1 MRIQD
6 PARTVE
12 MKGWRAR
19 LGIRAG
25 DFRLR
30 NLGIRVGVGQGQ
42 KHPVPRDKHGGRQE
56 DRESDLPSHTIT
68 YLRVRQAFPCLERS
82 MTGPRF
88 SPIFRRT
95 AALI

>member
-6 PARTVE
+6 PTRTVE
-12 MKGWRAR
+12 VEGRGAR
-19 LGIRAG
+19 LGSRAG
-25 DFRLR
+25 DLRLR
-30 NLGIRVGVGQGQ
+30 NPGIRVGVGQGQ
-42 KHPVPRDKHGGRQE
+42 KHPVPRDKHDSRQE

-68 YLRVRQAFPCLERS
+68 YSRVRQAFPCLERS

-95 AALI
+95 AAVV